1 MTVTIELN
9 ASDFYNKCWAGA
21 KDTCKYLT
29 LDEIQ
34 TILDIL
40 EDGYSNPISL
50 TEVNDFFWFE
60 TETLASWLGY
70 DSFEDLINNR

>member
-9 ASDFYNKCWAGA
+9 ASDFYNKCWSGA

-40 EDGYSNPISL
+40 EDGYSNLASL
-50 TEVNDFFWFE
+50 TEINDFFWFE